1 VARLLKPKPGLNKMN
16 YIFPEIRTI
25 NDVLPHIEGRE
36 EFIVAEREGYTV
48 INYVVA
54 MTNTFDMT
62 GPDDIGGA
70 MRRECR
76 GLIFD
81 ADGNLMSRPF
91 HKFFNVNERAETQT
105 HEIDMSQP
113 HVIMEKMD
121 GSMIRPI
128 LVDGYLRLATK
139 MGVTNVAMDA
149 EAWLAGQD
157 PSMKEWLRFYID
169 NGYTPI
175 FEWVS
180 PFNQIVI
187 AYEEADLV
195 LLAIRNNVTG
205 EYLDLVEELT
215 EIRCPFN
222 VVRSYGSMD
231 GDILEYIDR
240 QRGKEGR
247 EGDIIRF
254 ADGHMLKV
262 KNDWYVRI
270 HKTIDR
276 ITFDRNIVNLI
287 INEEVDDV
295 IPMLPAVQVDRIRDF
310 EKRFWAAFKQK
321 ENRLLG
327 QRMNASQTYDDDRK
341 RIALEMVPNLEDKAD
356 AAFIFRMLDGSNIR
370 DLLLDHVRK
379 NIFSNTKWND
389 CAEWLGM

>member
-1 VARLLKPKPGLNKMN
+1 MH
-16 YIFPEIRTI
+16 YTFPEIRTI

-54 MTNTFDMT
+54 MADTFDMT
-62 GPDDIGGA
+62 GPDDLGGA
-70 MRRECR
+70 IRRECR

-91 HKFFNVNERAETQT
+91 HKFFNVNERDETQT

-139 MGVTNVAMDA
+139 MGVTEVAMGA
-149 EAWLAGQD
+149 ETWLAFQD
-157 PSMKEWLRFYID
+157 SEYKEWLRFYID
-169 NGYTPI
+169 SGYTPI
-175 FEWVS
+175 FEWIS
-180 PFNQIVI
+180 PFNQIVLPYNI
-187 AYEEADLV
+187 EDLV
-195 LLAIRNNVTG
+195 LLAIRDNVTG
-205 EYLDLVEELT
+205 RYLDLDEELT
-215 EIRCPFN
+215 EIRCPFTK
-222 VVRSYGSMD
+222 VPRYGSME
-231 GDILEYIDR
+231 GNIAEYVDR

-254 ADGHMLKV
+254 ADGHMLKI

-276 ITFDRNIVNLI
+276 VRFDRNIVDLI
-287 INEEVDDV
+287 INENVDDV
-295 IPMLPAVQVDRIRDF
+295 IPMLPQEQVNRIRDF
-310 EKRFWAAFKQK
+310 ETRFWEAF
-321 ENRLLG
+321 R
-327 QRMNASQTYDDDRK
+327 QTEYAIQCCYDDASLEFGADRK
-341 RIALEMVPNLEDKAD
+341 SIALEFIPRQENKAY
-356 AAFIFRMLDGSNIR
+356 AQFIFRMLDGRNLR
-370 DLLLDHVRK
+370 ELLLQHIEK
-379 NIFSNTKWND
+379 NISSNTKWD
-389 CAEWLGM
+389 ICAEWMGV